1 MIRAITSSMTGLRQ
15 LAAVSFLF
23 GAVLLAG
30 ALAPGAQPATL
41 SPSPQNALI
50 LTLDGAVG
58 PATADY
64 LIRGIESA
72 RVRDAGL
79 VVIQMDTPGGLVSST
94 RSIIAAILASPVP
107 VAVHVAPTGARA
119 ASAGTYILYA
129 AHVAAMAPGTTVGAA
144 TPVAMGGSTPF
155 GGADEPRQRQ
165 PAEAEGGEG
174 TPQRGQTAAEAKAIN
189 DAVAWI
195 RALAETR
202 GRNAEWAELAVRDA
216 ATLTASAAVDQGVAD
231 LLARTTDQVLAAAH
245 GREVDLNG
253 TPFVLA
259 TAELVPVLQPPD
271 WRNRLLAVITDP
283 NIAILL
289 MVVGFYGL
297 LFELYSPGALVPGTI
312 GAISLLTGLFALSIL
327 PFSWAGLA
335 LLLLGLALI
344 LAEVFSPS
352 FGILGIGGTVA
363 VVLGAVLL
371 FDSDVPGL
379 ELSWRVLAALAVAS
393 LSFSLIVALLGM
405 RVHRLRVVTGVQ
417 EMIGAA
423 GQVLDW
429 NDGHGHVLLRGER
442 WRARAT
448 SAAAIRP
455 GDTVIVRSV
464 DGLTL
469 GVDAAHA
476 TPANQGAP

>member
-1 MIRAITSSMTGLRQ
+1 
-15 LAAVSFLF
+15 
-23 GAVLLAG
+23 
-30 ALAPGAQPATL
+30 
-41 SPSPQNALI
+41 
-50 LTLDGAVG
+50 
-58 PATADY
+58 
-64 LIRGIESA
+64 
-72 RVRDAGL
+72 
-79 VVIQMDTPGGLVSST
+79 
-94 RSIIAAILASPVP
+94 
-107 VAVHVAPTGARA
+107 
-119 ASAGTYILYA
+119 
-129 AHVAAMAPGTTVGAA
+129 
-144 TPVAMGGSTPF
+144 
-155 GGADEPRQRQ
+155 
-165 PAEAEGGEG
+165 
-174 TPQRGQTAAEAKAIN
+174 
-189 DAVAWI
+189 
-195 RALAETR
+195 
-202 GRNAEWAELAVRDA
+202 VRDA

-231 LLARTTDQVLAAAH
+231 LLARTTDEVLAAAH

-253 TPFVLA
+253 TPMVLA

-297 LFELYSPGALVPGTI
+297 LFELYSPGALVPGTN

-448 SAAAIRP
+448 SQAAITT

-469 GVDAAHA
+469 SVDAAHA
-476 TPANQGAP
+476 SPADQGAP